1 MSTPDALPPPLGGLF
16 ADILAARAAQ
26 RKQSAQ
32 KVNDPSAQAA
42 ARRESLRAL
51 EAYADALEQRR
62 WPVPR
67 QIQQDIRLHRALCR
81 PSSRR

>member
-1 MSTPDALPPPLGGLF
+1 MSAPDALPPPLGALF
-16 ADILAARAAQ
+16 AAILAARTAQ
-26 RKQSAQ
+26 RRQSAQ

-42 ARRESLRAL
+42 TRRESLRAL
-51 EAYADALEQRR
+51 EAYADALEQRC

-81 PSSRR
+81 LPRP